1 MCQIDESQLRLN
13 RDRGTALICD
23 NQLAGLLSVI
33 IPSNIT
39 NSTNCPETKQAPAYY
54 TKVGIYEKWIHSII
68 AINSPEH
75 TVDGK
80 PIPIIPVSPP
90 YYSKPI
96 FILFSCNCIKFNT
109 SFLLLD
115 ILTVTNAARP
125 SKSSNLSLILVIIC
139 SLLIHKI

>member
-1 MCQIDESQLRLN
+1 MCQQDNNYMPHINSISLCSFYHFDHPFMCQIDESQLRLN

-23 NQLAGLLSVI
+23 NKLAGLLSVI
-33 IPSNIT
+33 IPSNVT

-96 FILFSCNCIKFNT
+96 FLYYFHGIALN
-109 SFLLLD
+109 
-115 ILTVTNAARP
+115 
-125 SKSSNLSLILVIIC
+125 LILIFYC
-139 SLLIHKI
+139 